1 MSISQG
7 QPKKNKTSEE
17 MKKGNKKQRDPVPD
31 RSKSTLLPRYLTTSD
46 QAFKHMLVKATS
58 DGCQMMS
65 WLDTAEKL
73 RAARQL
79 ANTVNTLKYL
89 KLQQQLWQ
97 EYDHVAIMEETC
109 PSRITKTNAKALNTC
124 PSFGRPLKVIQQ
136 RRKTIEHQLKRTE
149 KELHQLLLQLPEWT
163 DKAEPP
169 MSSVALSTAIL
180 ACVDKGQQRLCAAF
194 KHKHLMLKLD
204 ADDHQLINAFYAL
217 QPNDEQIRLAK
228 LIWKGTADQCKAEGE
243 LAILRK
249 RVFLKRL
256 PTSLDSVINQSIEHL
271 RTLLSDPNLNKD
283 RRAVLASQLS
293 KMITQYKFDLVALN
307 IATLEDSARAHA
319 QVVIDAKNQ
328 LLLLDGDPPPSSI
341 QELIQAIE
349 LRQENMKQRAE
360 ELLKHQLQTF
370 FEQAPMEVN
379 GADDSVPVGASL

>member
-1 MSISQG
+1 
-7 QPKKNKTSEE
+7 
-17 MKKGNKKQRDPVPD
+17 
-31 RSKSTLLPRYLTTSD
+31 
-46 QAFKHMLVKATS
+46 
-58 DGCQMMS
+58 
-65 WLDTAEKL
+65 
-73 RAARQL
+73 
-79 ANTVNTLKYL
+79 
-89 KLQQQLWQ
+89 
-97 EYDHVAIMEETC
+97 MEETC
-109 PSRITKTNAKALNTC
+109 PSRITKTNAKAHHTC
-124 PSFGRPLKVIQQ
+124 PSVGRPLKVTQQ
-136 RRKTIEHQLKRTE
+136 RRKTIDHQLKRTE

-194 KHKHLMLKLD
+194 KHKQVMLKLD
-204 ADDHQLINAFYAL
+204 VDDHRLINAFYAL
-217 QPNDEQIRLAK
+217 QPNEEQIRLAK
-228 LIWKGTADQCKAEGE
+228 LIWQGTADQCKAEGD

-256 PTSLDSVINQSIEHL
+256 PASLDSVINQSIEHL

-307 IATLEDSARAHA
+307 IATLEDSSRAHA
-319 QVVIDAKNQ
+319 QVVIGAKNQ

-360 ELLKHQLQTF
+360 ELLKRQLQTF

>member
-1 MSISQG
+1 
-7 QPKKNKTSEE
+7 
-17 MKKGNKKQRDPVPD
+17 
-31 RSKSTLLPRYLTTSD
+31 
-46 QAFKHMLVKATS
+46 
-58 DGCQMMS
+58 MMS

-124 PSFGRPLKVIQQ
+124 PSFGRPLKVTQQ
-136 RRKTIEHQLKRTE
+136 RRKTIDHQLKRTE

-194 KHKHLMLKLD
+194 KHKQVMLKLD
-204 ADDHQLINAFYAL
+204 VADHRLINAFYAL
-217 QPNDEQIRLAK
+217 QLNEEQIRLAK
-228 LIWKGTADQCKAEGE
+228 LLWQGTADQCKAEGE

-256 PTSLDSVINQSIEHL
+256 PTSLDTVINQSIEHL
-271 RTLLSDPNLNKD
+271 RTLLSDPNLNKG

-370 FEQAPMEVN
+370 FEQAPMAVN